1 MWTFHQYDSQFLK
14 TSELIEP
21 SSTPFMIE
29 IVTEILPT
37 LNLQR
42 RSNFEIKSSVILL
55 FGDTISEELWAML
68 NEREFL

>member
-1 MWTFHQYDSQFLK
+1 
-14 TSELIEP
+14 
-21 SSTPFMIE
+21 MIE